1 MLKEFEKIAER
12 SGVLGA
18 METSYQRGQIREES
32 MHCEMQKHTG
42 AYSIVGVNT
51 FRNPQGDPVCD
62 HIELARSTDEEK
74 QSQLKRLHD
83 FRDRHAGEAPAT
95 LRRLQKAAIDNGN
108 VFGGWWRPFA
118 AVRWVRS
125 RPRCSRSVGGTG
137 AACRRIPRVRI
148 RRTRAPGIGRRR
160 RSGGSFSRSLSRF
173 HMTIRMDA
181 ALRQFLSH

>member
-108 VFGGWWRPFA
+108 VFEVLVQ
-118 AVRWVRS
+118 AVRC
-125 RPRCSRSVGGTG
+125 CSLGQITTALFEVGG
-137 AACRRIPRVRI
+137 RY
-148 RRTRAPGIGRRR
+148 R
-160 RSGGSFSRSLSRF
+160 RS
-173 HMTIRMDA
+173 M
-181 ALRQFLSH
+181 